1 MKNFASYLQQCSQTI
16 FNRIGGENGSRTHDL
31 RFRRPL
37 LYPLS
42 YSPKY
47 TMAARPGL
55 EPRLTGPESAVLPL
69 HHRANN

>member
-42 YSPKY
+42 YFPK
-47 TMAARPGL
+47 MV
-55 EPRLTGPESAVLPL
+55 PESGFEPPTKGL
-69 HHRANN
+69 